1 MCMLHIF
8 ATDYSFRSQINST
21 EWLFATTQTDNNIHN
36 KIMQNIHQKQTK
48 QYTFLIGLLTLNLFC
63 IYCNWRLLVGLF
75 YLLISAG
82 VAILTIFTSPKSGHR
97 YRWTEISQND
107 PLTGHNTWCR
117 AVNPSTFAVSI
128 SAPCCKS
135 LCTSSLSPAAHAAK
149 NTQPEEKLIFRDF
162 CFGWTGSRFVSDSS
176 HRFNCSALLKRAEL
190 VRVSIDMI
198 I

>member
-1 MCMLHIF
+1 MVQLKVVI
-8 ATDYSFRSQINST
+8 
-21 EWLFATTQTDNNIHN
+21 
-36 KIMQNIHQKQTK
+36 
-48 QYTFLIGLLTLNLFC
+48 
-63 IYCNWRLLVGLF
+63 GLF
-75 YLLISAG
+75 YLLVSAG

-97 YRWTEISQND
+97 YRWTENWEND
-107 PLTGHNTWCR
+107 PLKGHGTWCR
-117 AVNPSTFAVSI
+117 AVSPSTFAVSI

-135 LCTSSLSPAAHAAK
+135 LYTSSLSPAAHAAK

-162 CFGWTGSRFVSDSS
+162 CLGYTGSRFVSDSS